1 MVFGRKQ
8 QEWLE
13 FRLTGT
19 TQVTVVRQMPSG
31 RTTAICEASDRYF
44 FSMSMTCDLFQIS
57 SRAIDYGS

>member
-13 FRLTGT
+13 FRLTGR

-31 RTTAICEASDRYF
+31 KTTAICEASDGF
-44 FSMSMTCDLFQIS
+44 VLAPLFLLYVN
-57 SRAIDYGS
+57 DM